1 MTSGERPIELN
12 LQQLRQSYAE
22 LRIIEKKRLAQL
34 RWSLK
39 RYGQQSSVLVV
50 ASEEADRYV
59 LIDGYLR
66 VMALEQL
73 GWDTVRA
80 LPLRLC
86 ERQALVLCHRAEPV
100 WRRTELEQGW
110 LVRLLSDRH
119 NEGVDKIARYLGQ
132 SSSWVQRRLTLV
144 RQLPESEQALV
155 RQGILSPY
163 AAVRRCPATPLTRKN
178 AGSQGLSAGRPLPPP
193 APR

>member
-59 LIDGYLR
+59 L
-66 VMALEQL
+66 
-73 GWDTVRA
+73 
-80 LPLRLC
+80 LRLRFFAAR
-86 ERQALVLCHRAEPV
+86 EDFRRNQA
-100 WRRTELEQGW
+100 
-110 LVRLLSDRH
+110 
-119 NEGVDKIARYLGQ
+119 
-132 SSSWVQRRLTLV
+132 
-144 RQLPESEQALV
+144 
-155 RQGILSPY
+155 
-163 AAVRRCPATPLTRKN
+163 
-178 AGSQGLSAGRPLPPP
+178 
-193 APR
+193 